1 MSVPALS
8 VVLPAYEEA
17 ANLARLLPALQAT
30 LGGLG
35 IGYEILVVDTPVPRD
50 ATEAVCARHNAIYI
64 PRRGGELYGHAVRTG
79 IADAKGTHVIFMDSD
94 GSHNPAFLPK
104 LWAQRDT
111 ADLVIASRYIPGGHT
126 ENPAVLIAMSLA
138 VNIVFRLVLGLKC
151 ADVSNSL
158 RLYHADQI
166 KPLALEC
173 DHFDIVEEIL
183 VKLAY
188 SKPDFMIAE
197 IPFTFEK
204 RQDGKTKRKLAA
216 FALGY
221 ASTLRRLHKMKREV
235 QAQKRAAAR
244 KAA

>member
-1 MSVPALS
+1 M
-8 VVLPAYEEA
+8 PAYEEA
-17 ANLARLLPALQAT
+17 ANLDRLLPALHIA

-35 IGYEILVVDTPVPRD
+35 ICYELLVVDTPTPRD
-50 ATEAVCARHNAIYI
+50 DTKAICVRHRAVYI

-79 IADAKGTHVIFMDSD
+79 IEAAKGAHIIFMDAD
-94 GSHNPAFLPK
+94 GSHNPAFLPR
-104 LWAQRDT
+104 LWARRAT

-158 RLYHADQI
+158 RLYHADQL

-188 SKPDFMIAE
+188 SRPGFAIAE

-204 RQDGKTKRKLAA
+204 RQDGRTKRNLIA

-221 ASTLRRLHKMKREV
+221 AATLRRLHKMKRV
-235 QAQKRAAAR
+235 IQAQKRAQARRAA
-244 KAA
+244 